1 MMSTSRRS
9 SGGSG
14 VQSIPDGSR
23 KMVQSLK
30 EIVSCPE
37 TEIYAALKDCNMD
50 PNEAVNRLL
59 SQDPFHEVK
68 SKREKKKE
76 GKDTTESRP
85 RGTNNSS
92 NRSGKNAVDRYLGRG
107 SSALYS
113 SYESVPIH
121 GKVADKKEDGS
132 TLHMSYLSS
141 APVVVGNNKS
151 SGPPGLSGV
160 SIDSEPSDTQLSSG
174 LQTAW
179 SGVPNQLSMAD
190 IVKMG
195 RPHNQ
200 APSAPNASHY
210 NMNDQNV
217 QGPTTAALHQNLR
230 FSEDQVSD
238 VHDSRVS
245 LAQQVP
251 TNNDWPTI
259 EKPVPKNI
267 LSLPE
272 YHVDSELQSEP
283 YDASVNSISQQFES
297 EEVQDAEDV
306 VNPGANDVGSA
317 SISGRLIQEDE
328 SGAAS
333 IFEND
338 SRENT
343 GSFQHQVRDFEHHE
357 DEPGASVSSVSRNM
371 EQLNI
376 KDGRGLPSERD
387 GPSVIIPKHL
397 LVQNVDCSHLS
408 FGSFGSGI
416 SAAHSSG
423 PMTSVPLKISLEKTH
438 GEADLSTVG
447 YTDSR
452 NTVYFVD
459 DSIRNTS
466 DGNLFHTPGVS
477 SGSYDASSASQPED
491 LKPEHAEVAD
501 GNQYLFQAPNP
512 DYTYN
517 EVQQLNAAFSQS
529 QTSSQMQTLTPFS
542 NVMQSYTTPLPSTLL
557 ASNVPSSRESDLR
570 FLPFSMAQSLSAKY
584 GSSVSSIGG
593 SAISMSEAL
602 KTAGFSSM
610 QSSPQ
615 AISGTNVAAGP
626 PLPQHLTMNP
636 YSQPSLPLGPFTNMI
651 SYPFLPQSYAY
662 MPSAFQQAFPG
673 NSTYHQSLAGVLP
686 QYKNSISV
694 SSLPQSSTI
703 ASGYA
708 AFGNSTAIP
717 GNFQMNPPSVPSG
730 ATLSYDDA
738 LGSQY
743 KDNNRPISLQ
753 QNDNSTSWLHGL
765 NSRTM
770 SAVPANTFYN
780 YPGQNQQS
788 GGYGQSQQPP
798 QNYGTPGY
806 PNFYHPQTVASL
818 DQQQQNPRE
827 GSLGSSQGQ
836 PNLSQIWQ
844 NGY

>member
-1 MMSTSRRS
+1 MSTSRGS
-9 SGGSG
+9 SGGAG
-14 VQSIPDGSR
+14 VQSIPAGSR
-23 KMVQSLK
+23 MMVQSLK

-76 GKDTTESRP
+76 GKDTTECRP
-85 RGTNNSS
+85 RGANNSS
-92 NRSGKNAVDRYLGRG
+92 NRNGKNAVDRYLGRG
-107 SSALYS
+107 SSTPYS
-113 SYESVPIH
+113 SHDSVPIH
-121 GKVADKKEDGS
+121 GKVADKKENGS
-132 TLHMSYLSS
+132 TIHTSYLSS
-141 APVVVGNNKS
+141 SAVVAGNNKS
-151 SGPPGLSGV
+151 SGPPGLSV
-160 SIDSEPSDTQLSSG
+160 AVDSEPSDTELSSG
-174 LQTAW
+174 FQTAW
-179 SGVPNQLSMAD
+179 VGVPNQLSMAD

-195 RPHNQ
+195 RPHNK
-200 APSAPNASHY
+200 APSASNASHY
-210 NMNDQNV
+210 NTNDQNDE
-217 QGPTTAALHQNLR
+217 GPMTAALLQNIK

-251 TNNDWPTI
+251 SNNDWPSI
-259 EKPVPKNI
+259 EKPAPKKI
-267 LSLPE
+267 LSLLE
-272 YHVDSELQSEP
+272 YHVDSEPHSEP
-283 YDASVNSISQQFES
+283 YDASVNNISQQFDPED
-297 EEVQDAEDV
+297 VQDAEV
-306 VNPGANDVGSA
+306 VANPGANDVGSA
-317 SISGRLIQEDE
+317 SISGRKIQEDD
-328 SGAAS
+328 SRAAS
-333 IFEND
+333 LFEND

-357 DEPGASVSSVSRNM
+357 DEPGASVSSVARNL

-376 KDGRGLPSERD
+376 KDGRGLPSETD
-387 GPSVIIPKHL
+387 APSIIIPKHL
-397 LVQNVDCSHLS
+397 LVQNSDCSHLS

-416 SAAHSSG
+416 SPAHSSG
-423 PMTSVPLKISLEKTH
+423 PMTSVPSKIPLEETH
-438 GEADLSTVG
+438 GEADLSSIE
-447 YTDSR
+447 YTNSR

-459 DSIRNTS
+459 SSIRNTS
-466 DGNLFHTPGVS
+466 DANLFHTTGVS

-491 LKPEHAEVAD
+491 LKPEHAELAR
-501 GNQYLFQAPNP
+501 GNQYPFPASNT

-529 QTSSQMQTLTPFS
+529 QTSSQMQTLTPFVS
-542 NVMQSYTTPLPSTLL
+542 VMQSYTTPLPSTLL
-557 ASNVPSSRESDLR
+557 ASNVPSSTESDLQ
-570 FLPFSMAQSLSAKY
+570 FSPFSVAQSLSAKY

-610 QSSPQ
+610 QSDPQ
-615 AISGTNVAAGP
+615 AISGTNVATGP
-626 PLPQHLTMNP
+626 PLPQHLTIHP
-636 YSQPSLPLGPFTNMI
+636 YSQPPLPVGPFTNMI
-651 SYPFLPQSYAY
+651 GYPFLPQSYTY

-673 NSTYHQSLAGVLP
+673 NGTYHQSLAGVLP

-694 SSLPQSSTI
+694 SNLPQSSTI
-703 ASGYA
+703 ASGFA

-730 ATLSYDDA
+730 ATLSYDGA
-738 LGSQY
+738 LSSQY
-743 KDNNRPISLQ
+743 KDNNRSVSLQ

-765 NSRTM
+765 NSRTT

-780 YPGQNQQS
+780 YLGQNQQS

-818 DQQQQNPRE
+818 DQQQQNTRE
-827 GSLGSSQGQ
+827 GSLGPQGQ
-836 PNLSQIWQ
+836 PKLSQIWQ

>member
-1 MMSTSRRS
+1 MSTSRGS
-9 SGGSG
+9 SAGAG
-14 VQSIPDGSR
+14 VQSIPAGSR

-30 EIVSCPE
+30 EIVSCTD

-85 RGTNNSS
+85 RGANNSS
-92 NRSGKNAVDRYLGRG
+92 NRSGKSAVDRYLGRDSSTPYG
-107 SSALYS
+107 SH
-113 SYESVPIH
+113 VPTH
-121 GKVADKKEDGS
+121 GKVADKKENGS
-132 TLHMSYLSS
+132 TMHMSYLSS
-141 APVVVGNNKS
+141 APVVAGSNKI

-160 SIDSEPSDTQLSSG
+160 AIDSEPSDTQLSSG
-174 LQTAW
+174 FQTAW
-179 SGVPNQLSMAD
+179 VGVPNQLSMAD

-195 RPHNQ
+195 RPHNK

-217 QGPTTAALHQNLR
+217 QGPMTATVHQNL
-230 FSEDQVSD
+230 S
-238 VHDSRVS
+238 
-245 LAQQVP
+245 QVP
-251 TNNDWPTI
+251 TNNDWPSI
-259 EKPVPKNI
+259 EKPDPKKI

-272 YHVDSELQSEP
+272 YHVDSGPHSEP
-283 YDASVNSISQQFES
+283 YDASVDSISQQFEP
-297 EEVQDAEDV
+297 EEVQDVEDV

-317 SISGRLIQEDE
+317 SISGRKIQEDD
-328 SGAAS
+328 SKSAS
-333 IFEND
+333 LFEND
-338 SRENT
+338 SHENT

-357 DEPGASVSSVSRNM
+357 DEPGASVSSVARNL

-376 KDGRGLPSERD
+376 KDMRGLPSETD
-387 GPSVIIPKHL
+387 APSVIIPKHL
-397 LVQNVDCSHLS
+397 LVQNLDCAHLS

-416 SAAHSSG
+416 NAAHSSG
-423 PMTSVPLKISLEKTH
+423 PMTSVPLKISLEETH
-438 GEADLSTVG
+438 GEADLSSAG
-447 YTDSR
+447 YTNSR

-466 DGNLFHTPGVS
+466 NGNLFHTTGVS

-491 LKPEHAEVAD
+491 LKPEHVEVAH
-501 GNQYLFQAPNP
+501 GNQYPFPAPNP

-517 EVQQLNAAFSQS
+517 EVQQLNAAFNQS
-529 QTSSQMQTLTPFS
+529 QTNSQMQTLTPFA

-557 ASNVPSSRESDLR
+557 ASNVPSSRESDLQ
-570 FLPFSMAQSLSAKY
+570 FSPFSVAQSLSAKY

-610 QSSPQ
+610 QSAPQ
-615 AISGTNVAAGP
+615 AISGTNVATGP
-626 PLPQHLTMNP
+626 PVPQHLTLHP

-651 SYPFLPQSYAY
+651 GYPFLPQSYTY

-673 NSTYHQSLAGVLP
+673 NGTYHQSLAGVLP
-686 QYKNSISV
+686 PYKNSISV

-738 LGSQY
+738 LSSQY
-743 KDNNRPISLQ
+743 KDNNRSISLQ

-788 GGYGQSQQPP
+788 GGYGQSQQPS

-806 PNFYHPQTVASL
+806 PNFYHPQTVTSL
-818 DQQQQNPRE
+818 DQHQQNPRE

-836 PNLSQIWQ
+836 PKLSQIWQ